1 MLALILSLFMSTQAT
16 PPAVT
21 TIANVQM
28 SNVERPQQ
36 SVARTQ
42 AEWAALWKLHAG
54 DKPLPKV
61 DFDKST
67 VVAVFLGTRMTAGF
81 SVAIVGTHAD
91 GDALVVEFEEKRP
104 GRDSITAQVITTPA
118 AIAAIPKFAGEIRFE
133 KKN

>member
-1 MLALILSLFMSTQAT
+1 MLLLMLGLMSIQTN

-21 TIANVQM
+21 TIVNAQM

-42 AEWAALWKLHAG
+42 AEWAALWKQHAG

-67 VVAVFLGTRMTAGF
+67 VVAVFLGSRMSAGF

>member
-1 MLALILSLFMSTQAT
+1 MLALMLGLFMSIQTN

-21 TIANVQM
+21 TIVNAQM
-28 SNVERPQQ
+28 SGVERPQQ

-42 AEWAALWKLHAG
+42 AEWAALWKQHAG

-67 VVAVFLGTRMTAGF
+67 VVAVFLGSRMSAGF

-91 GDALVVEFEEKRP
+91 GDALVV
-104 GRDSITAQVITTPA
+104 
-118 AIAAIPKFAGEIRFE
+118 
-133 KKN
+133 